1 MLADSS
7 IARAMKGTFLKKMS
21 VKLAAVACVAA
32 GITLSGSARA
42 DEVRGVDWMK
52 VLYNLDQYSRG
63 NSDKPTVTSAVRAPS
78 RPSEDPSPQNM
89 GNAWFGVAPRV
100 TLVARDWASSTRL
113 AGDRLSLVDA
123 MRLSASTRMVVT
135 RVRLSGGTRFT
146 PFVQMG
152 VGQWRV
158 DRNYLPF
165 MPTAIEVASQVG
177 GGVELR
183 VNRRMQLALETT
195 ATSLIREGQSPLP
208 QTMLWSTFLASRVE
222 F

>member
-1 MLADSS
+1 MT
-7 IARAMKGTFLKKMS
+7 RTFLKKMS
-21 VKLAAVACVAA
+21 VKLAAVACVAFGLTA
-32 GITLSGSARA
+32 SSNARA

-63 NSDKPTVTSAVRAPS
+63 NADKVTPANSGSNNVRS
-78 RPSEDPSPQNM
+78 GRNEDPSPQNM

-100 TLVARDWASSTRL
+100 TVVARDWASSTRL

-135 RVRLSGGTRFT
+135 RVRVSGGTRFT

-165 MPTAIEVASQVG
+165 TPSAIEVASQLG

-195 ATSLIREGQSPLP
+195 ATSLLREGPNEGVP
-208 QTMLWSTFLASRVE
+208 QTMLWSTFLASRIE